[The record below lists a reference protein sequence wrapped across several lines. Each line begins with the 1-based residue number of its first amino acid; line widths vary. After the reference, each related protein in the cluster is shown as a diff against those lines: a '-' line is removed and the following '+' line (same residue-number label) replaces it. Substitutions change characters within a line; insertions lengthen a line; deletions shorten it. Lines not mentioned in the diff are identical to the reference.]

1 MNLKKS
7 DILPHFFVVLII
19 GIIEWL
25 SEANFIWFLMNFFDF
40 IGLFYLN
47 YFFIGKWLLR
57 KPKIPTFVLWFVI
70 NIFLVYLFLFLRPL
84 LEYYN
89 YEGDLR
95 SINQIL
101 IEGLKNAIYGFKHF
115 APICLAGFVYKHW
128 YLNRDKNKELE
139 TVKTSYQIQVL
150 KNGFSIDLIN
160 KILSEMEVKALIN
173 PKSIEEEVL
182 LLSNLLR
189 YKLYESSAPKVSA
202 SKEID
207 VANDQISIHNSLFN
221 SNFKLVNEL
230 GSDVEIKTGNIL
242 NALDYLLKK
251 FPKENLRL
259 IVKLSNNQCFL
270 SAVNETK
277 NIEEN
282 FQLN

>member
-1 MNLKKS
+1 VNSKKS
-7 DILPHFFVVLII
+7 DILPHFIVVLII

-25 SEANFIWFLMNFFDF
+25 SEPDFMWVLINFANFLGM
-40 IGLFYLN
+40 FYLN
-47 YFFIGKWLLR
+47 YFLIGKFLLK
-57 KPKIPTFVLWFVI
+57 KPRTTTFVLWCAI
-70 NIFLVYLFLFLRPL
+70 NILLVYLVFLPFLL
-84 LEYYN
+84 FGYHN
-89 YEGDLR
+89 QVGDFP

-101 IEGLKNAIYGFKHF
+101 SKSFENAIYGFRHF
-115 APICLAGFVYKHW
+115 SPICLAGFVYKHW
-128 YLNRDKNKELE
+128 YRNRDKNKELE

-150 KNGFSIDLIN
+150 KNGFSIDLVN
-160 KILSEMEVKALIN
+160 KILSEMEVKALRS

-207 VANDQISIHNSLFN
+207 IANDQISIHNSLFN

-230 GSDVEIKTGNIL
+230 DSDIEIKTGNIL
-242 NALDYLLKK
+242 NALDDLLKK
-251 FPKENLRL
+251 FPKQDLRL